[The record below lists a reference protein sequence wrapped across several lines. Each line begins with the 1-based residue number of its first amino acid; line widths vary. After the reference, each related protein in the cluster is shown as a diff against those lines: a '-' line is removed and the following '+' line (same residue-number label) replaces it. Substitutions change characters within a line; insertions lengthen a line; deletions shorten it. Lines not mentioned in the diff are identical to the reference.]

1 MHVLPL
7 PFGLAL
13 ALIPRRDADKLRD
26 DEPPVPVRFEKTTHA
41 REQILGDL
49 KHLDAGR
56 FII

>member
-26 DEPPVPVRFEKTTHA
+26 DERTVRVRFERTTHA

>member
-13 ALIPRRDADKLRD
+13 ALIPRREADKLRD
-26 DEPPVPVRFEKTTHA
+26 DEPVRVRFEKTVHA
-41 REQILGDL
+41 RDQILGDIENFN
-49 KHLDAGR
+49 AGR

>member
-13 ALIPRRDADKLRD
+13 ALIPRREADKLRD
-26 DEPPVPVRFEKTTHA
+26 NDPVPVRFEKTVHA
-41 REQILGDL
+41 REQILGDI
-49 KHLDAGR
+49 KHFDAGR

>member
-26 DEPPVPVRFEKTTHA
+26 DEPVRVNYDNTVHV
-41 REQILGDL
+41 REQILGDVKYL
-49 KHLDAGR
+49 NSGR
-56 FII
+56 YIL

>member
-13 ALIPRRDADKLRD
+13 ALIPRREADKLRD
-26 DEPPVPVRFEKTTHA
+26 NDRVRVRFEKTVHA
-41 REQILGDL
+41 REQILGDV
-49 KHLDAGR
+49 KHLGAVR

>member
-26 DEPPVPVRFEKTTHA
+26 DESVRERFEKTTHV
-41 REQILGDL
+41 REQILGDV

>member
-13 ALIPRRDADKLRD
+13 ALIPRRDADKFRD
-26 DEPPVPVRFEKTTHA
+26 HEPVRVRFERTTHA
-41 REQILGDL
+41 REQILGDV
-49 KHLDAGR
+49 KHLNAGR